1 MSSIEGVQ
9 KQAEA
14 STPGTSSI
22 GLLFKVLWSP
32 GEAMFQLSRKPRVLA
47 PTLFLCLA
55 SVVAGSMMVSKL
67 DFGDMIVR
75 IAEKSRQGA
84 SMTDEQ
90 KALLRRNM
98 NLPVVKGFMFVSTFI
113 APLFMMLIIAGIYF
127 ALFSM
132 LGRDGGFKAFLSIT
146 MYAFIP
152 TVLTQIAGVLR
163 AYLIPAS
170 SLMLDE
176 IGSLS
181 AAVFV
186 DRDAVS
192 PAIFTLANSIDVVSI
207 WILSLLVIGYG
218 FVARKSLSKTT
229 RTITVVG
236 VFLLW
241 IAFRV
246 GSAAIRG
253 V

>member
-1 MSSIEGVQ
+1 
-9 KQAEA
+9 
-14 STPGTSSI
+14 
-22 GLLFKVLWSP
+22 
-32 GEAMFQLSRKPRVLA
+32 
-47 PTLFLCLA
+47 
-55 SVVAGSMMVSKL
+55 
-67 DFGDMIVR
+67 MIV
-75 IAEKSRQGA
+75 AA
-84 SMTDEQ
+84 
-90 KALLRRNM
+90 
-98 NLPVVKGFMFVSTFI
+98 V
-113 APLFMMLIIAGIYF
+113 YF

-146 MYAFIP
+146 VYAFIP
-152 TVLTQIAGVLR
+152 TVLSQIAGVVR
-163 AYLIPAS
+163 AYTVPS
-170 SLMLDE
+170 SALMLDE

-192 PAIFTLANSIDVVSI
+192 PAIFTLANSVDVVSI

-218 FVARKSLSKTT
+218 FLARKTLSKTT
-229 RTITVVG
+229 RTIAVVA

-241 IAFRV
+241 IVFRV

>member
-1 MSSIEGVQ
+1 MRSIESVEMQ
-9 KQAEA
+9 PAA
-14 STPGTSSI
+14 STSSI
-22 GLLFKVLWSP
+22 ALLLKVLWSP

-47 PTLFLCLA
+47 AMMFLSLA
-55 SVVAGSMMVSKL
+55 SVLAGSAMMTKL
-67 DFGDMIVR
+67 DFGEMTVR

-84 SMTDEQ
+84 NMTDEQ
-90 KALLRRNM
+90 KDLIRRNM
-98 NLPVVKGFMFVSTFI
+98 NLPVVKGFMFVATFI
-113 APLFMMLIIAGIYF
+113 APLFLILIVAAMYF

-132 LGRDGGFKAFLSIT
+132 IGRDGGFKAFLSIT
-146 MYAFIP
+146 VYAFIP
-152 TVLTQIAGVLR
+152 TVLSQIAGVVR
-163 AYLIPAS
+163 AYTVPS
-170 SLMLDE
+170 SALMLDE

-192 PAIFTLANSIDVVSI
+192 PAIFTLANSVDVVSI

-229 RTITVVG
+229 RTIAVVA

-241 IAFRV
+241 IVFRV